1 MTTNEINT
9 DYHGFIDEAPHSA
22 MIRGMIRMA
31 EDSADDGLED
41 FAKRIWQTVIAD
53 LTERGDFMRASMFV
67 RSGNK
72 IIGIA
77 PDDKVADDLMKKA
90 MEAA

>member
-1 MTTNEINT
+1 MIMDKIIT

-41 FAKRIWQTVIAD
+41 FAKRVWQTVIAD
-53 LTERGDFMRASMFV
+53 LTERGDFMKASMFA

-72 IIGIA
+72 MIGIA
-77 PDDKVADDLMKKA
+77 PDDRVADDLMKKA
-90 MEAA
+90 IKAA